1 MRQIKFAVALLAAT
15 ALASCGGGG
24 GGDQSTKV
32 KFSSQVSFGDSLS
45 DVGTYEV
52 GTVAALGGGKYT
64 VNNVG
69 TDGKNA
75 SKNWTELMAAQF
87 GLPAPCSAETGLLGL
102 ASQGFSVPVVAHA
115 GCTSYAQG
123 GARVTDPVGPGNAL
137 LGGSNAVLGQLTVPV
152 LTQIQTHLAAN
163 GGSFKGDEIVFVMA
177 GGNDVFMQL
186 ATLSAT
192 ATATGT
198 AAGTAAVNSAI
209 STQVNKDIAAGTC
222 TPTDAQASNCVVP
235 AEGELWQAS
244 LGSTAAVNAAVAA
257 QVSKDVTAG
266 TCTPTDAQASNC
278 VTPAVTE
285 LVTAYLTA
293 LGNAAGLAAGNAYA
307 SGPGATAAVT
317 AMGQAGAE
325 LAGYVNTLIVG
336 KGAKYVTVVNLPD
349 VSKTPFAL
357 STDASTQTLI
367 TSMVTTFNSQLQS
380 GLNAS
385 ASVLYVDAYTVSRD
399 QATNPAPYGLTNVT
413 SPACDLSAAKNAL
426 GSSLV
431 CNKSNLVAGVTDN
444 YQFADSVHPTPYGY
458 LLLARYVSKEMAVKG
473 WL

>member
-69 TDGKNA
+69 TDGTNT

-87 GLPAPCSAETGLLGL
+87 GLPAPCPAETGLLGL

-123 GARVTDPVGPGNAL
+123 GARVTNPVGPGNAL

-152 LTQIQTHLAAN
+152 VTQIQNHLAAN
-163 GGSFKGDEIVFVMA
+163 GGTFKGDEIVFVLA
-177 GGNDVFMQL
+177 GGNDALINL
-186 ATLSAT
+186 AGLSAG
-192 ATATGT
+192 ATA
-198 AAGTAAVNSAI
+198 A
-209 STQVNKDIAAGTC
+209 
-222 TPTDAQASNCVVP
+222 
-235 AEGELWQAS
+235 
-244 LGSTAAVNAAVAA
+244 
-257 QVSKDVTAG
+257 
-266 TCTPTDAQASNC
+266 
-278 VTPAVTE
+278 
-285 LVTAYLTA
+285 
-293 LGNAAGLAAGNAYA
+293 
-307 SGPGATAAVT
+307 ATAAVT
-317 AMGQAGAE
+317 AAVPGQIQTDIANGTCVPADMTATNCQAAAVAKLTPTVGATAAGTYVQTNAPLIVTAMGTAGAE
-325 LAGYVNTLIVG
+325 LAGYVKTLIVG

-349 VSKTPFAL
+349 LAKTPYAL
-357 STDASTQTLI
+357 GQSASTQDLVN
-367 TSMVTTFNSQLQS
+367 SMVTTFNAQLLA
-380 GLNAS
+380 GLNGDPN
-385 ASVLYVDAYTVSRD
+385 VLYVDAWSVSHD
-399 QATNPAPYGLTNVT
+399 EASNPIPYGLTNVS

-444 YQFADSVHPTPYGY
+444 YLFADSVHPTPYGY